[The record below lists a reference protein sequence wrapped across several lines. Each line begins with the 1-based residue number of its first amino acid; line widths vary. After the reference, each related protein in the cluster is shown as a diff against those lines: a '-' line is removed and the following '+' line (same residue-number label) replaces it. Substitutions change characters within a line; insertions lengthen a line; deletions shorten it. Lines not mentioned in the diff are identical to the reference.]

1 VPKLALL
8 GVLLLACVS
17 PAPGSHTTP
26 TPTIAAVSPTPT
38 ATGPLVL
45 TCEPTRSRDATG
57 VITADGRYG
66 VVGETFTFGED
77 MNGTFSLVRR
87 GAIAGDRVALHF
99 QQVGASAPATWV
111 EYSAS
116 ASDQQTPWGNT
127 VFRVGWKPI
136 SFAGSCWKL
145 VVDGEDT
152 GLVLALGR

>member
-1 VPKLALL
+1 MSKLAIFS
-8 GVLLLACVS
+8 VLLLACVS
-17 PAPGSHTTP
+17 PAASHSTP
-26 TPTIAAVSPTPT
+26 TQSIAAVIPT
-38 ATGPLVL
+38 ATAAAPLVL

-66 VVGETFTFGED
+66 VVGETFTFGQD
-77 MNGTFSLVRR
+77 MTGTFSLVRR

-116 ASDQQTPWGNT
+116 ASDQQTPWGNA

-152 GLVLALGR
+152 GIVLALGR